1 MSGCDRCQKY
11 EQALGT
17 VEKTDCPKVNVAKHY
32 FYIYVMYLSEAFV
45 QCNVIMLSFTD
56 RRLVCGMLL

>member
-1 MSGCDRCQKY
+1 MTGVKSMNRLW
-11 EQALGT
+11 EQLKKQIALRST
-17 VEKTDCPKVNVAKHY
+17 LQNII

>member
-1 MSGCDRCQKY
+1 MTGVKSMNRLW
-11 EQALGT
+11 EQLKKQIALRST
-17 VEKTDCPKVNVAKHY
+17 LQNIF